1 MKLKTSFFE
10 PTILKKDI
18 TRFAPIWALYTLF
31 SLLVVLLLGESDPE
45 PARFANNA
53 SEIFLSMG
61 VVNFIYAPLA
71 ALFLFGD
78 LFKSRMCNALHAL
91 PLRRE
96 GWFLTHLTAGLLFC
110 LVPNSLS
117 ALLTAGL
124 LGEYAWM
131 AALWLGL
138 MLLQY
143 IFFFG
148 VATFACYCSGNALG
162 ALAIYGIVNFLSTI
176 VGWFAVTFYE
186 PLLYGVKLDFY
197 RFAKYSPVVR
207 FSNANY
213 LKTYYDNMTG
223 SLNFEGFIA
232 ADWRYLAIAGGV
244 GVVFLVLA
252 LLIYRVRQLESAGDL
267 IAFKPAAPVFLVL
280 FTFLAGTVFYFIASL
295 TGPALQYIFL
305 VIGMAVG
312 FFTGR
317 MLLERKV
324 KVFRGKSFLAFG
336 ILVVVFYA
344 SLGITALDPVGITRY
359 MPEAGKIAYVQVGA
373 SHYMYDVNNNCV
385 LLTDPANI
393 QAVMEVHQDC
403 IENPVGQTASYQSD
417 YMPLYIRYEMKNGTY
432 TERYYY
438 VNTQGENADILQG
451 FFSSEQA
458 IFGPQGADYVLEKL
472 RMIEVYDYNIDM
484 PPLAVATYTDYLDI
498 DYYNDKYG
506 DSGKCLAYT
515 VDVPSQDKVLQGLF
529 EALKKDCG
537 TGKLARSGMVYDQE
551 SWGHIT
557 LKYSA
562 GPYVE
567 YLDIEIFVGAEN
579 TFAYLKSLRP
589 EDVPTPAEP

>member
-10 PTILKKDI
+10 PTVLKKDI

-110 LVPNSLS
+110 IVPNCVS

-131 AALWLGL
+131 AALWLCL
-138 MLLQY
+138 MVLQY

-213 LKTYYDNMTG
+213 LETYYDNMTG
-223 SLNFEGFIA
+223 GLTVEGFVA
-232 ADWRYLAIAGGV
+232 ADWRYLGIAGGV
-244 GVVFLVLA
+244 GVVFLILA

-267 IAFKPAAPVFLVL
+267 ISFKPAAPVFLVL

-305 VIGMAVG
+305 VIGMGVG

-324 KVFRGKSFLAFG
+324 KVFRGKSFLALG
-336 ILVVVFYA
+336 ILVAVFFA
-344 SLGITALDPVGITRY
+344 SLGITALDPMGITRY
-359 MPEAGKIAYVQVGA
+359 VPETENVKAVQVCT
-373 SHYMYDVNNNCV
+373 SHYKYDMLRDSVTLSDPEDIKAIAQIHQSCV
-385 LLTDPANI
+385 D
-393 QAVMEVHQDC
+393 
-403 IENPVGQTASYQSD
+403 NPYEERNDRV
-417 YMPLYIRYEMKNGTY
+417 PLAITYTMKNGT
-432 TERYYY
+432 TVERYYY
-438 VNTQGENADILQG
+438 IAQDDPGIETISGY
-451 FFSSEQA
+451 FSSLEA
-458 IFGPQGADYVLEKL
+458 IFGYVGPGYVLE
-472 RMIEVYDYNIDM
+472 NIRLMEAYSYREDR
-484 PPLAVATYTDYLDI
+484 PLAVIATNSNYTDM
-498 DYYNDKYG
+498 DYYTDKY
-506 DSGKCLAYT
+506 
-515 VDVPSQDKVLQGLF
+515 VDKDNHYFYLTDTPAEDPILTGLF
-529 EALKKDCG
+529 EALEKDCHAG
-537 TGKLARSGMVYDQE
+537 NMTQNSLMQDTDLY
-551 SWGHIT
+551 GHLVIQ
-557 LKYSA
+557 YMA
-562 GPYVE
+562 YQVE
-567 YLDIEIFVGAEN
+567 YLDIDIYYGCEN
-579 TFAYLKSLRP
+579 TVAFLETLSP
-589 EDVPTPAEP
+589 NPVGPAK

>member
-1 MKLKTSFFE
+1 MKLKTSFFD
-10 PTILKKDI
+10 PTVLKKDI

-110 LVPNSLS
+110 IVPNCVS
-117 ALLTAGL
+117 ALLAAGL

-138 MLLQY
+138 MALQY

-207 FSNANY
+207 FCNASY
-213 LKTYYDNMTG
+213 LETYYDNMTG
-223 SLNFEGFIA
+223 GLTVEGFVA
-232 ADWRYLAIAGGV
+232 ADWRYLGIAGGV

-252 LLIYRVRQLESAGDL
+252 LLIYRARQLESAGDL
-267 IAFKPAAPVFLVL
+267 ISFKPAAPVFLVL

-295 TGPALQYIFL
+295 TGPTLQYIFL
-305 VIGMAVG
+305 VIGMGVG

-324 KVFRGKSFLAFG
+324 KVFRGKSFLALG
-336 ILVVVFYA
+336 ILTAVFFA
-344 SLGITALDPVGITRY
+344 SLGITALDPTGITRRV
-359 MPEAGKIAYVQVGA
+359 PETDKIQYVTICR
-373 SHYMYDVNNNCV
+373 SHYVYDLDRNTVI
-385 LLTDPANI
+385 LKGKEDIETI
-393 QAVMEVHQDC
+393 QTIHKAC
-403 IENPVGQTASYQSD
+403 IDAPFDVESTVGRTPV
-417 YMPLYIRYEMKNGTY
+417 YIRYALTNGTSL
-432 TERYYY
+432 ERYYY
-438 VNTQGENADILQG
+438 IESESEYDETLMRYFTSVEAVFGGQNPSDILNR
-451 FFSSEQA
+451 
-458 IFGPQGADYVLEKL
+458 L
-472 RMIEVYDYNIDM
+472 RMIEVYCYEENY
-484 PPLAVATYTDYLDI
+484 PLLAVAKNEDYLDLN
-498 DYYNDKYG
+498 DYTDKHG
-506 DSGKCLAYT
+506 EDSNCLAYYSDIPGQD
-515 VDVPSQDKVLQGLF
+515 DVLKGLF
-529 EALKKDCG
+529 EAIKTDCG
-537 TGKLARSGMVYDQE
+537 QGNIAPSGVFYDKE
-551 SWGHIT
+551 IWGHIT
-557 LKYSA
+557 LRYLM
-562 GPYVE
+562 GDNLY
-567 YLDIEIFVGAEN
+567 YLDIDIYADCEN
-579 TFAYLKSLRP
+579 TIAYLKSLQP
-589 EDVPTPAEP
+589 AEKPTPEG

>member
-110 LVPNSLS
+110 IVPNCVS

-138 MLLQY
+138 MVLQY

-213 LKTYYDNMTG
+213 LETYYDNMTG
-223 SLNFEGFIA
+223 GLTVEGFVA
-232 ADWRYLAIAGGV
+232 ADWRYLGIAGGV
-244 GVVFLVLA
+244 GVVFLILA

-267 IAFKPAAPVFLVL
+267 ISFKPAAPVFLVL

-305 VIGMAVG
+305 VIGMGVG

-324 KVFRGKSFLAFG
+324 KVFRGKSFLALG
-336 ILVVVFYA
+336 ILAAVFFA
-344 SLGITALDPVGITRY
+344 SLGITALDPMGITRY
-359 MPEAGKIAYVQVGA
+359 VPEADKIAYVQVGA
-373 SHYMYDVNNNCV
+373 SHYMYDINTNCV
-385 LLTDPANI
+385 ILTDPADI
-393 QAVMEVHQDC
+393 EAIVAIHKDC
-403 IENPVGQTASYQSD
+403 IKNPVSKTTSYQSE
-417 YMPLYIRYEMKNGTY
+417 YMPLYIRYEMENGTY

-438 VNTQGENADILQG
+438 ANTQGEHAAALQG

-458 IFGPQGADYVLEKL
+458 VFGNQGADHVLEKL
-472 RMIEVYDYNIDM
+472 RTIEVYDYNTDC
-484 PPLAVATYTDYLDI
+484 PPLAVSTHADYLDI
-498 DYYNDKYG
+498 DYYTDKYG
-506 DSGKCLAYT
+506 DSGKCLAYY
-515 VDVPSQDKVLQGLF
+515 VDDPTQDEVLKGLF

-537 TGKLARSGMVYDQE
+537 TGKLARSGMIYDRE
-551 SWGHIT
+551 TWGHIT
-557 LKYSA
+557 LKYSV
-562 GPYVE
+562 GSYRE
-567 YLDIEIFVGAEN
+567 YLDIEIFAGCEN
-579 TFAYLKSLRP
+579 TIAYLKSLQL
-589 EDVPTPAEP
+589 AK